1 MFIDKLPFF
10 ACVFH
15 SENSLNLADIGI
27 SAIWRLFFVGKNQG
41 YVNFLA
47 VEPEIFSERAKRKFV
62 RVIEEAD
69 GNEVFFVGS
78 FGDGDVIENLR
89 VVARGNNY
97 SVPAVLDS
105 AKSGEVIIHNHPSGN
120 LTPSDQDIRMASVF
134 GNRGVGF
141 YISSNDASHVYIVV
155 ERFKQAETRKLDTQV
170 IRHLLMPDGRVA
182 ESLGSNYEMR
192 EEQIGMLDAV
202 SSAFNEDLISI
213 IEAGTGTGKTL
224 SYLIPSVY
232 WSLLNGER
240 VVISTNTINL
250 QEQLSQK
257 DIPLVHS
264 SLAEDFKHTLVKGM
278 GNYICLLRADAL
290 REGMFEFAEDDEIK
304 ILSDILD
311 WSKVT
316 RDGSLSDL
324 NFTPSE
330 GAWDKVSAESD
341 SCLRVRCPQYSNCF
355 FYKARREVASSQII
369 VANHHLVFSDLAIR
383 GAGEE
388 SEAGILPPYKRIIFD
403 EAHHIVDAATS
414 HFGMRTTKF
423 GILRALR
430 RLKRKGSS
438 GEVRGLIFYT
448 ANLTARLKKYFKKG
462 VLDKVL
468 RRIEQRLSPQV
479 DMLEERVWGT
489 FDELYYFCLP
499 VVEAKEGSKNEVKLR
514 ITEEVFEMPAWE
526 EIHNKFSILS
536 KELRELFDEIR
547 SLMDV
552 VTEFEAEADV
562 AKLLIEYKGV
572 GNKVGYFSEVIDS
585 FLNREEDG
593 YIRWVEGREGKGGIL
608 SGIGLS
614 PLDVSPRLRE
624 RLYSGCNT
632 VVMTS
637 ATMAVGDDF
646 DFLKSGLGLTDN
658 ERVAEHILPS
668 SFDYYRQALLA
679 IPNDMPEPTDI
690 HYPLRVPPV
699 ILDAVEAA
707 AGDALILFTSYSLL
721 ESVYLEIGKQ
731 LESAG
736 LPTLKQGSL
745 PRARLLDRFRKEGN
759 SVLFATDSFWEG
771 VDVPGEALRLV
782 IITRLPFRVPTD
794 PIIEARVEYMER
806 QGLDPFLEYTVPVA
820 VLKFKQGFG
829 RLIRSRED
837 KGAVVVLDK
846 RIITRPYG
854 RFFLGSLPKCA
865 KILGNTDE
873 VIEKLKSFFN
883 S

>member
-1 MFIDKLPFF
+1 VKL
-10 ACVFH
+10 
-15 SENSLNLADIGI
+15 D
-27 SAIWRLFFVGKNQG
+27 
-41 YVNFLA
+41 
-47 VEPEIFSERAKRKFV
+47 IFSKKAKREFV
-62 RVIEEAD
+62 RVIEESD

-78 FGDGDVIENLR
+78 FGEGDVIENMR
-89 VVARGNNY
+89 VIARGNNY
-97 SVPAVLDS
+97 SVPAVVDS
-105 AKSGEVIIHNHPSGN
+105 ARSGEVVIHNHPSGN
-120 LTPSDQDIRMASVF
+120 LTPSDQDIQMASVF
-134 GNRGVGF
+134 GNHGVGF
-141 YISSNDASHVYIVV
+141 YIANNDASSVYIVV
-155 ERFKQAETRKLDTQV
+155 ERFKEVENKLLDTEGIKQ
-170 IRHLLMPDGRVA
+170 LLMPTGMVA

-202 SSAFNEDLISI
+202 SSAFNEGLVSI

-250 QEQLSQK
+250 QEQLSEK
-257 DIPLVHS
+257 DIPLVHG
-264 SLAEDFKHTLVKGM
+264 SLGQEFKHSLVKGM
-278 GNYICLLRADAL
+278 GNYLCLLRADTVG
-290 REGMFEFAEDDEIK
+290 EGLFEFAEDEEIK

-324 NFTPSE
+324 NFTPPE
-330 GAWDKVSAESD
+330 GVWDKVSAESD

-355 FYKARREVASSQII
+355 FYKARREVASAQII

-388 SEAGILPPYKRIIFD
+388 SEAGILPPYKNIVFD

-423 GILRALR
+423 GIVRALR

-448 ANLTARLKKYFKKG
+448 ANLTTKLRKYFKKG
-462 VLDKVL
+462 ILNKVL
-468 RRIEQRLSPQV
+468 RRIEERLSPQV
-479 DMLEERVWGT
+479 DMVEELVLST
-489 FDELYYFCLP
+489 FDELYYFALP
-499 VVEAKEGSKNEVKLR
+499 IVEAKEGSKNEVKLR
-514 ITEEVFEMPAWE
+514 ITEDIFEMPAWE
-526 EIHNKFSILS
+526 EIHKKFSILS
-536 KELRELFDEIR
+536 TELRELFDEIR

-552 VTEFEAEADV
+552 VMEFEAETEV

-585 FLNREEDG
+585 FLNREDDG
-593 YIRWVEGREGKGGIL
+593 YIRWIEGRVGKVGIL

-624 RLYSGCNT
+624 RLYSSCNT
-632 VVMTS
+632 IVMTS

-646 DFLKSGLGLTDN
+646 NFLKSGLGLTDN
-658 ERVAEHILPS
+658 NRVAEHILPS
-668 SFDYYRQALLA
+668 SFNYEQQALLL
-679 IPNDMPEPTDI
+679 IPNDLPEPTDI
-690 HYPLRVPPV
+690 QYPLSVSPV
-699 ILDAVEAA
+699 ILDAVKASG
-707 AGDALILFTSYSLL
+707 GDAFILFTSYSLL
-721 ESVYLEIGKQ
+721 ELVYKETGKR
-731 LESAG
+731 LESLG
-736 LPTLKQGSL
+736 LVPLKQGSL
-745 PRARLLDRFRKEGN
+745 PRARLLDKFRREDN

-771 VDVPGEALRLV
+771 VDVPGAALRLV

-794 PIIEARVEYMER
+794 PIIEARVEYLEK

-829 RLIRSRED
+829 RLIRSRVD
-837 KGAVVVLDK
+837 KGAVLVLDK

-854 RFFLGSLPKCA
+854 RFFLGSLPKCD
-865 KILGNTDE
+865 KMFGKTDE
-873 VIEKLKSFFN
+873 VLEKLGLFFD
-883 S
+883 SEQLVSS